1 MRHFVLTRS
10 AYSPEYPIE
19 ANRRR
24 LALLQ
29 RVTVPAMR
37 AQTERRWTWLVLVD
51 PSDPLFRERMAAFGR
66 SGVPVVSAKGVGLQG
81 PWRPDISIPDGRM
94 LGDVSGPWQTAVAA
108 LAKGDTR
115 ILTTR
120 IDDDDALTPDALAR
134 IRRTAEAAPPSLRV
148 WMLPRGYRLHHGRVQ
163 PMNHRSNMFATLESQ
178 PDPLRIVMDVKHN
191 ELARLA
197 PVRYIDERPAWLWV
211 RHADARSGS
220 RGAMQL
226 PTSIR
231 RLFPVDWA
239 FLGAL
244 R

>member
-10 AYSPEYPIE
+10 AYSADYPIE

-37 AQTERRWTWLVLVD
+37 AQAERRWTWLVLVD
-51 PSDPLFRERMAAFGR
+51 PADPLLEQRMAAFGR
-66 SGVPVVSAKGVGLQG
+66 SGVPVVSAKGLQG
-81 PWRPDISIPDGRM
+81 PWRPDASIPDGRM

-108 LAKGDTR
+108 LAGSDTR

-134 IRRTAEAAPPSLRV
+134 IRRAADPATPGMRV
-148 WMLPRGYRLHHGRVQ
+148 WMLPRGYRFHHGRVQ
-163 PMNHRSNMFATLESQ
+163 PMNHRSNMFATLES
-178 PDPLRIVMDVKHN
+178 PSRPLLRVVMDVKHN
-191 ELARLA
+191 DLGRLA

-220 RGAMQL
+220 RAAVQP
-226 PTSIR
+226 PTLVR
-231 RLFPVDWA
+231 RLFPIDWA
-239 FLGAL
+239 FLGSL